1 MLDHA
6 QLEALLA
13 IEREGGFVR
22 AADRLG
28 LSRSALSD
36 RIKFLE
42 ERVGVALVK
51 RTRPVEMTGSGVM
64 LCRFAETIEQLEVE
78 VLRAFSIE
86 AALVGGSNAR
96 LRVLV
101 DPDSLATWFLDVL
114 VEEAG
119 LDDPRLFALT
129 LADQGQSLAAM
140 RDGHALT
147 AISTSSEPIHG
158 YKSRMLGTD
167 TYRAVA
173 SGAFVDRWLPDGPT
187 LDALGQAPCVCRDPR
202 DALHR
207 EWMEAAFGDTRHAP
221 THVVPS
227 ARDAIEACRR
237 GAGWM
242 LAPARLVDEA
252 IARGDLRDLV
262 PDTPLQRSLY
272 WHVSLLA
279 EKTIQPLSRRVVLT
293 AQRYFAQDGDG
304 SAEERRGSA

>member
-51 RTRPVEMTGSGVM
+51 RTRPVEMTGSGTM
-64 LCRFAETIEQLEVE
+64 LCRYAETIEQLETE

-86 AALVGGSNAR
+86 NALLGGSNAK

-114 VEEAG
+114 VEEAE
-119 LDDPRLFALT
+119 LDDSRLFALT

-147 AISTSSEPIHG
+147 AISASSEPIHG
-158 YKSRMLGTD
+158 YKSRKLGSD
-167 TYRAVA
+167 LYRAVA
-173 SGAFVDRWLPDGPT
+173 SEAFVERWLPDGPT
-187 LDALGQAPCVCRDPR
+187 LDALSRAPCVCRDPR
-202 DALHR
+202 DALHH
-207 EWMEAAFGDTRHAP
+207 EWMETAFGEARHAP

-237 GAGWM
+237 SAGWM
-242 LAPARLVDEA
+242 LAPARLVEDA
-252 IARGDLRDLV
+252 IALGELRDLA
-262 PDTPLQRSLY
+262 PDAPLERTLF

-279 EKTIQPLSRRVVLT
+279 EKTIQPLSRRVVLA
-293 AQRYFAQDGDG
+293 AQRYFAQDQGA
-304 SAEERRGSA
+304 SAGERRGSA